1 MLVSRCDSLT
11 YLDSTQRVIS
21 IGPRCILADSGRLS
35 NIRLKKRSSE
45 IQEEG
50 SFQARDRSRKSKT
63 VELVLSLYERRIRRN
78 SEKRS
83 RIESRVTSI
92 GSEDQVE
99 DQVKIKKI

>member
-1 MLVSRCDSLT
+1 M
-11 YLDSTQRVIS
+11 
-21 IGPRCILADSGRLS
+21 
-35 NIRLKKRSSE
+35 RLKKKEKNS
-45 IQEEG
+45 IQE
-50 SFQARDRSRKSKT
+50 SDRLRISKT
-63 VELVLSLYERRIRRN
+63 VELVLNLYERRIRRN